1 MIPATFDYERAGSVD
16 EAVELLGRGD
26 AKILAGGHSLL
37 PLMKLRLAQPAL
49 LVDIGRIE
57 ELSYVRDA
65 GEQLAI
71 GALTRHHDLT
81 NDPLVQEHCPILSH
95 AAGLIGD
102 PQVRHRGTIGG
113 SVAHGDPASD
123 LPAVLLALDAEL
135 AVRGSG
141 GEATV
146 AAGEFFRGLFE
157 TALGPQDVLTEI
169 RVPKLGASRGWSYLK
184 FTRRAQDWATV
195 GVAAVVRRD
204 NGTIEDASVALTNM
218 GLTPM
223 RAKAVEEAL
232 AGSSVDSVA
241 EAVQKADDGTSPPSD
256 TNASADY
263 RRELAR
269 VLTRRALEEALGR

>member
-1 MIPATFDYERAGSVD
+1 MIPARFDYERADSLD

-26 AKILAGGHSLL
+26 AKLLAGGHSLL

-71 GALTRHHDLT
+71 GALTRHHDVA
-81 NDPLVQEHCPILSH
+81 NDPLVQEHCPIVSH

-113 SVAHGDPASD
+113 SVAHADPASD

-135 AVRGSG
+135 SVRGTG
-141 GEATV
+141 GETTV
-146 AAGEFFRGLFE
+146 LAGEFFRGLFE

-169 RVPKLGASRGWSYLK
+169 RIPKLGASRGWSYLK
-184 FTRRAQDWATV
+184 FNRRAQDWATV
-195 GVAAVVRRD
+195 GVAAVVKRD
-204 NGTIEDASVALTNM
+204 NGAIEEASVALTNM
-218 GLTPM
+218 GLTPI
-223 RAKAVEEAL
+223 RAKAVEESL
-232 AGSSVDSVA
+232 SGSSADSVA
-241 EAVQKADDGTSPPSD
+241 DAAQRADEGTSPPSD

-269 VLTRRALEEALGR
+269 VLTRRALEEALSR